1 MCSRHVESLLAAA
14 STSQHLQFLGSV
26 HDSNGVQE
34 LASRCVWAWNVGA
47 KGAGGGGGRGSA
59 RSSWAQRCLNAIP
72 LHTTTAR
79 LDPNFIGV
87 FVAYLS
93 PKLSPCPTPTCSPF
107 GSHVLEK
114 VLIALDKGF
123 DGLTEEESAQA
134 GKVGDHPARMRVT
147 RLGGRGR
154 RPGGRG
160 GITCLRRRR
169 EEAGER
175 YPTS

>member
-34 LASRCVWAWNVGA
+34 LASRCVVGLEC
-47 KGAGGGGGRGSA
+47 GGERCRGGRGSA

-123 DGLTEEESAQA
+123 DGLTEKESAQA